1 MFAPWSHFLLSL
13 FLVIFPLW
21 KISKHL
27 CPSLC
32 DPMDYSPPGSSVHG
46 DFPSKNMGRSCHS
59 LLHWIFSSQ
68 RSNLGLLHWQADSL
82 PSEPPGK
89 SCVIIQHLSIYIGLA
104 KTFIW
109 SRNPL
114 FHEVLGENT
123 KCQFYLKPN
132 RTFWPIHQKLLCRCN
147 GLNFLTLILISK
159 SPVLLLKVTFSLV
172 EVGSGED

>member
-1 MFAPWSHFLLSL
+1 MRALSL
-13 FLVIFPLW
+13 SRVP
-21 KISKHL
+21 
-27 CPSLC
+27 LC
-32 DPMDYSPPGSSVHG
+32 DPMDCSIPGSSVHG
-46 DFPSKNMGRSCHS
+46 IFPGKDTGVGSHS
-59 LLHWIFSSQ
+59 LLQGIFPTQ
-68 RSNLGLLHWQADSL
+68 GLNPGPLHWQADSL

-159 SPVLLLKVTFSLV
+159 SPILLLKVTFSLV